1 MSDSPK
7 RTANPDAESLLIV
20 GTIETLSRAAASAC
34 EARSLRGAVLGCVV
48 VGEHRPEMDMPAW
61 FCGIP
66 NLGHLDQLEEILSR
80 TRAKTALLCLPG
92 AMSTLLRRTQT
103 DLERLGLTVR
113 HLPLIEDIAAGL
125 ADPGIRAGAGSVDP
139 AVLFDRP
146 ARKVDPVLVR
156 SVVGG
161 KRVLITGAGG
171 SIGSELARI
180 CAAHDPSLLILMDRS
195 DNALFEIDR
204 QLQATHPGVNR
215 RVVLH
220 DVVDSPRTLERMEE
234 LQAQV
239 VFHAA
244 AHKHVPLME
253 DHPAAA
259 VNNNLF
265 GTVAVADAAIA
276 TGVERFVMIST
287 DKAVNP
293 TSVMGAT
300 KRMAELYVRSL
311 NECQTST
318 RFGLVRFG
326 NVLGSACSVLP
337 IWSKQIAEG
346 GPVTVTDPEMTRYF
360 MTIPEAAS
368 LVIQSAALV
377 EPEADG
383 QSGRE
388 VFVLDMGEPVRIMD
402 LATRFVAAHGL
413 RAILPGSG
421 PKSGCVT
428 PGVRI
433 QFTGKRP
440 GEKLHEE
447 LVYDIEQL
455 AETAVPGVRA
465 WAGNRPVPE
474 EVAAMLSAMSRVRN
488 RTDVSG
494 VIDAIGVYIPQIN
507 QTESG
512 QSQVCVPN
520 RATLAADAA

>member
-1 MSDSPK
+1 
-7 RTANPDAESLLIV
+7 
-20 GTIETLSRAAASAC
+20 
-34 EARSLRGAVLGCVV
+34 
-48 VGEHRPEMDMPAW
+48 
-61 FCGIP
+61 
-66 NLGHLDQLEEILSR
+66 
-80 TRAKTALLCLPG
+80 
-92 AMSTLLRRTQT
+92 
-103 DLERLGLTVR
+103 
-113 HLPLIEDIAAGL
+113 
-125 ADPGIRAGAGSVDP
+125 
-139 AVLFDRP
+139 
-146 ARKVDPVLVR
+146 
-156 SVVGG
+156 
-161 KRVLITGAGG
+161 
-171 SIGSELARI
+171 
-180 CAAHDPSLLILMDRS
+180 
-195 DNALFEIDR
+195 
-204 QLQATHPGVNR
+204 
-215 RVVLH
+215 
-220 DVVDSPRTLERMEE
+220 
-234 LQAQV
+234 
-239 VFHAA
+239 
-244 AHKHVPLME
+244 ME